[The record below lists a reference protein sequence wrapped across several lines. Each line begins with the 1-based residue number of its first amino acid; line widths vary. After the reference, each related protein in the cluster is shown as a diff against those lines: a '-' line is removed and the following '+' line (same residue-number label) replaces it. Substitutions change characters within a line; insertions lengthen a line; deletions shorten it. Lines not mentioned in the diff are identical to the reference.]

1 MLDALMVHSRLKHM
15 IYWWSVP
22 HGPLGFV
29 EKPGLTA
36 LTLICHQ
43 SKEDKFGQSTN
54 GLLDPWGRCH
64 KIYTATDITDFVSNV
79 SICIPLFPPWC
90 WYPHFRLAPY
100 LLWQASCIPH
110 YYDPSEY
117 VMEAWDDTYLH
128 VSILILGISL
138 DHGRRSGIAPG
149 CDCFDLFFLAC
160 MVVVLS

>member
-90 WYPHFRLAPY
+90 WYPHFNSCVIYYGELHAFPIIMTVQSMPWRLRITLTCMWASWSWGSA
-100 LLWQASCIPH
+100 LITAEDQA
-110 YYDPSEY
+110 
-117 VMEAWDDTYLH
+117 
-128 VSILILGISL
+128 
-138 DHGRRSGIAPG
+138 
-149 CDCFDLFFLAC
+149 
-160 MVVVLS
+160 